1 MKLLM
6 HVVTQV
12 FALLVVSY
20 LIPGFT
26 FTDVRAAVVA
36 AIVIGLINMFIRP
49 VLQFIALPLTLFTLG
64 LFAFF
69 INVALLLLAAS
80 IVPGFEINSFL
91 TAALASVVLALINA
105 FFNQALRE
113 R

>member
-6 HVVTQV
+6 HVATQV

-20 LIPGFT
+20 LIPGFIIV
-26 FTDVRAAVVA
+26 DVRAAVVA

-49 VLQFIALPLTLFTLG
+49 ILQLIALPITLFTLG

-69 INVALLLLAAS
+69 INVALLLLAAE
-80 IVPGFEINSFL
+80 IVPGFDINGFL
-91 TAALASVVLALINA
+91 TAAIASVVLALINA
-105 FFNQALRE
+105 FFNQTLKE